1 MSKKPIK
8 EMIISTMQNGPET
21 LKELEMAKKTGKDI
35 SLERGTVQ
43 RKVDQYHPSV
53 LHLTVSEIEPVS
65 PIAKRIRLVSDT
77 GYLPPFEAGQY
88 INVFCEIDGART
100 SRPYSL
106 SSSAKQRAYYEI
118 TVAAVEGGFVS
129 GYLLRQ
135 LKVGDRLE
143 ANGPAGVFRYH
154 PVFHSKRSVFL
165 GGGSGITPFVSMIR
179 TALESG
185 EDRDITLLYGSRTE
199 ELAMY
204 HGELAAFAEGHPNFH
219 YTLTLSDEEK
229 EGMEHGFIDA
239 ERIRAHVPDI
249 LDCTYYMC
257 GPAVMMEF
265 CRKALDE
272 LQIPERSIRREV
284 FGTRRDI
291 WNEPGWPEGMTG
303 EELFQIKVGDQT
315 IEAKS
320 GESVLTALERGGL
333 RVNVCCRSGECSLCR
348 VQLVSGKVFTA
359 QGALLR
365 YADELF
371 GYIHSCKAYP
381 ISDLELRF

>member
-1 MSKKPIK
+1 MSGKPIK

-272 LQIPERSIRREV
+272 LQIPGRSIRREV

>member
-1 MSKKPIK
+1 MSGKPIK

-88 INVFCEIDGART
+88 INIFCEIDGVRT

-185 EDRDITLLYGSRTE
+185 EDRDMTLLYGSRTE

-204 HGELAAFAEGHPNFH
+204 HRELAAFAEGHPNFH
-219 YTLTLSDEEK
+219 YTLILSDEEK

-239 ERIRAHVPDI
+239 ERIRAHVPEV

-272 LQIPERSIRREV
+272 LQIPGRSIRREV

-303 EELFQIKVGDQT
+303 EERFQIKVGDQT
-315 IEAKS
+315 IQAKS

>member
-88 INVFCEIDGART
+88 INVFCEIDGVRT

-129 GYLLRQ
+129 GYLLQQ

-185 EDRDITLLYGSRTE
+185 EDRDMTLLYGSRTE

-204 HGELAAFAEGHPNFH
+204 HRELAAFAEGHPNFH
-219 YTLTLSDEEK
+219 YTLILSDEEK

-239 ERIRAHVPDI
+239 ERIRAHVPEI

-272 LQIPERSIRREV
+272 LQIPGRSIRREV

-303 EELFQIKVGDQT
+303 EERFQIKVGDQT
-315 IEAKS
+315 IQAKS

>member
-1 MSKKPIK
+1 MSGKPIK
-8 EMIISTMQNGPET
+8 DMIISTMRNGPET
-21 LKELEMAKKTGKDI
+21 LKELENAKKTGKDI
-35 SLERGTVQ
+35 SLERGAVR
-43 RKVDQYHPSV
+43 RKVAQYHPPI

-65 PIAKRIRLVSDT
+65 PIAKRIRLVSGD

-88 INVFCEIDGART
+88 INVFCEIDGVRT

-118 TVAAVEGGFVS
+118 TVAAVEQGFVS
-129 GYLLRQ
+129 GHLLEH
-135 LKVGDRLE
+135 LKPGDRLE
-143 ANGPAGVFRYH
+143 ANGPVGVFRYQ
-154 PVFHSKRSVFL
+154 PVFHSKKSVFF

-204 HGELAAFAEGHPNFH
+204 HRELSAFADKHPNFH
-219 YTLTLSDEEK
+219 YTLVLSDEEK

-239 ERIRAHVPDI
+239 GRIRAHVPD
-249 LDCTYYMC
+249 LMDCTYYMC
-257 GPAVMMEF
+257 GPAVMMDF
-265 CRKALDE
+265 CRQALEE
-272 LQIPERSIRREV
+272 LQIPGRAVRREV

-303 EELFQIKVGDQT
+303 EERFQIKVGEKT

>member
-1 MSKKPIK
+1 MNKKPIK

-88 INVFCEIDGART
+88 INIFCEIDGVRT

-129 GYLLRQ
+129 GYLLQQ

-185 EDRDITLLYGSRTE
+185 EDRDMTLLYGSRTE

-204 HGELAAFAEGHPNFH
+204 HRELAAFAEGHPNFH
-219 YTLTLSDEEK
+219 YTLILSDEEK

-239 ERIRAHVPDI
+239 ERIRAHVPEV

-272 LQIPERSIRREV
+272 LQIPGRSIRREV

-303 EELFQIKVGDQT
+303 EERFQIKVGDQT
-315 IEAKS
+315 IQAKS

>member
-1 MSKKPIK
+1 MSGKPIK

-88 INVFCEIDGART
+88 INVFCEIDGVRT

-129 GYLLRQ
+129 GYLLQQ

-185 EDRDITLLYGSRTE
+185 EDRDMTLLYGSRTE

-204 HGELAAFAEGHPNFH
+204 HRELAAFAEGHPNFH
-219 YTLTLSDEEK
+219 YTLILSDEEK

-239 ERIRAHVPDI
+239 ERIRAHVPEI

-272 LQIPERSIRREV
+272 LQIPGRSIRREV

-303 EELFQIKVGDQT
+303 EERLQIKVGDQT
-315 IEAKS
+315 IQAKS

>member
-77 GYLPPFEAGQY
+77 GYLPPFEGGQY

-272 LQIPERSIRREV
+272 LQIPGRSIRREV

>member
-8 EMIISTMQNGPET
+8 EMIISTMLNGPET

-219 YTLTLSDEEK
+219 YTLILSDEEK

-272 LQIPERSIRREV
+272 LQIPGRSIRREV

>member
-88 INVFCEIDGART
+88 INVFCEIDGVRT

-204 HGELAAFAEGHPNFH
+204 HRELAAFAEGHPNFH

-272 LQIPERSIRREV
+272 LQIPGRSIRREV

>member
-219 YTLTLSDEEK
+219 YTLILSDEEK

-272 LQIPERSIRREV
+272 LQIPGRSIRREV

-291 WNEPGWPEGMTG
+291 WNEPGGPEGMTG
-303 EELFQIKVGDQT
+303 EELLQIKVGDQT

>member
-1 MSKKPIK
+1 MSGKPIK

-43 RKVDQYHPSV
+43 KKVNQYHPSV

-88 INVFCEIDGART
+88 INVFCEIGGVRT

-129 GYLLRQ
+129 AYLLQQ

-185 EDRDITLLYGSRTE
+185 EDREITLLYGSRTE

-204 HGELAAFAEGHPNFH
+204 HRELAAFAERHPNFH
-219 YTLTLSDEEK
+219 YTLILSDEEK

-272 LQIPERSIRREV
+272 LQIPGRSIRREV

-303 EELFQIKVGDQT
+303 EERFQIKVGDQT

>member
-204 HGELAAFAEGHPNFH
+204 HGELAAFAEGHTNFH
-219 YTLTLSDEEK
+219 YTLILSDEEK

-272 LQIPERSIRREV
+272 LQIPGRSIRREV